1 MISQAAGGVDF
12 GYTWPASDTE
22 ERPNLKSAQARSLQH
37 PVNRG
42 SLDDSDE
49 VRRERYRRLAALIQE
64 WEADPTG
71 HDETFWP
78 ILQAELDRR
87 DD

>member
-1 MISQAAGGVDF
+1 MHQ
-12 GYTWPASDTE
+12 
-22 ERPNLKSAQARSLQH
+22 

-42 SLDDSDE
+42 SLADSEE
-49 VRRERYRRLAALIQE
+49 VRRERYRRLAALIRE

-71 HDETFWP
+71 HDEEFWP

-87 DD
+87 DA

>member
-1 MISQAAGGVDF
+1 M
-12 GYTWPASDTE
+12 
-22 ERPNLKSAQARSLQH
+22 K
-37 PVNRG
+37 RG
-42 SLDDSDE
+42 SLADSEE
-49 VRRERYRRLAALIQE
+49 VRRERYRRLAALIGE

-71 HDETFWP
+71 HDEEFWP